1 MPNRCRGYIVTVMP
15 EPEKTIDLDRSLPVL
30 EERMNTITESYDR
43 GWKLLEAKME
53 EATAGMREDSA
64 KLEAKIGED
73 NARRDAEFAKLR
85 EDSAKRD
92 RNMSIQVYAVAFGIV
107 VVILGIGG
115 NHQPPGLNLPIDNF
129 L

>member
-1 MPNRCRGYIVTVMP
+1 
-15 EPEKTIDLDRSLPVL
+15 
-30 EERMNTITESYDR
+30 MNTITESYDR
-43 GWKLLEAKME
+43 GWKLLEAKMG

-64 KLEAKIGED
+64 KLEAKLGEANAKLEAKMGED
-73 NARRDAEFAKLR
+73 NARRDTEFAKLR

-115 NHQPPGLNLPIDNF
+115 TIISLLV
-129 L
+129 